1 MILRDGF
8 QSFEFLQALE
18 LPRPLFFATPDDA
31 LKWLKNLTSQRPE
44 MLIRFRDY
52 VIRFLSEPEAF
63 RVTDHQVLERMAGLL
78 HSRRVVVISR
88 EDRAAGAAPTAA
100 QTSAPAFPLS
110 QRAQRET
117 APSTPAQ
124 QSADPSTFSPN
135 TDQTAQA
142 AALVA
147 AAADG
152 KPFCPE

>member
-18 LPRPLFFATPDDA
+18 LPRPLFFATPEDA
-31 LKWLKNLTSQRPE
+31 LKWLRKITSQRPE
-44 MLIRFRDY
+44 MLIRFREY
-52 VIRFLSEPEAF
+52 VSRYLSEPEAF
-63 RVTDHQVLERMAGLL
+63 RVTDQQVLERMAGLL

-100 QTSAPAFPLS
+100 QTAAPAFPLAE
-110 QRAQRET
+110 RAPRE
-117 APSTPAQ
+117 APVTTSPQ
-124 QSADPSTFSPN
+124 QAVDPSTFSPD
-135 TDQTAQA
+135 TDQNAQA